1 MSWDQMSL
9 APWEQAK
16 DGAINIGVIEPDGT
30 RLLLSPF
37 LVLPPV
43 RLVKLS
49 RVVVKILVIWV
60 LTRVGEM
67 DILPVKIPL
76 VNEG

>member
-1 MSWDQMSL
+1 MSL

-37 LVLPPV
+37 IVLPSV
-43 RLVKLS
+43 GLVKLS